1 MVNMFLEEMAKEA
14 KNIITAICDE
24 QCIMSDKVRVKK
36 AVLFNNCLCLANF
49 DRD

>member
-24 QCIMSDKVRVKK
+24 QCMLSDKVRVRNT
-36 AVLFNNCLCLANF
+36 VILSYCGRGLF
-49 DRD
+49 